1 MRTRVSG
8 AVGAGRTIFPAE
20 RLGRILSSLLC
31 IVAAEIGVDVGA
43 VGQTTLTLGIL
54 KVSEYLKRITQ
65 ATLAHEITPYFDVL
79 VRQRP
84 SDVQAPREKF
94 PIGATL

>member
-43 VGQTTLTLGIL
+43 VGQTILTLGIL

-84 SDVQAPREKF
+84 SDLQAPCQKF